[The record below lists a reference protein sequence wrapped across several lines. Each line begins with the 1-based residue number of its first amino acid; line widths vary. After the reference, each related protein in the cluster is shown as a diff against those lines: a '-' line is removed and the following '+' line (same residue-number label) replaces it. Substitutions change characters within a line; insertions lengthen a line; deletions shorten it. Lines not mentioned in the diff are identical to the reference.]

1 MQHLNSLQGH
11 IVICGQLRNAV
22 PVINNYRVRS
32 SLIATYAGIKGAEH
46 IEIPAVII
54 QNEPVSDSMMTHEDN
69 ANQSKSI
76 YHLQGNPSSLKTL
89 VGVNISEASVILVAC
104 GDTSSDDEDTFVLL
118 TYISIL
124 MCLQD
129 TPVENRPVVIVETAS
144 SMTMHV
150 LTNRLRNDDFR
161 TIDQSSLSP
170 LSQEDIRRGA
180 QVIHRRFKKRVESQ
194 NAQDPNTSRS
204 SFFCCKKKSSSSIQL
219 SYEHDYMAI
228 PSYTSGHCI
237 TSRSTNNFLAHA
249 RFAPGMIEIFNCFS
263 PAIDSVADKRD
274 KINKSQVGAIMKLKV
289 QSFYFGLQYAG
300 LFKGLIENY
309 GCLPIGLYRC
319 VDEDNNDNILPYIY
333 TAPAWDTIIHKGDC
347 CLVIFPP
354 TSSAETGFQNKPN
367 ADMDKTSSADTGL
380 KKKPSAN
387 MDKNSY
393 QPGKSILLPKKPTR
407 QSKRAV
413 VDDVEGKESQ
423 DDDGRISLTISQ
435 SRLSYNPLSEVELSP
450 SSAKIKRKLI
460 KEMGHEEFMKTMMEE
475 YDLKV
480 ESLGSDN

>member
-1 MQHLNSLQGH
+1 
-11 IVICGQLRNAV
+11 
-22 PVINNYRVRS
+22 
-32 SLIATYAGIKGAEH
+32 
-46 IEIPAVII
+46 
-54 QNEPVSDSMMTHEDN
+54 
-69 ANQSKSI
+69 
-76 YHLQGNPSSLKTL
+76 
-89 VGVNISEASVILVAC
+89 
-104 GDTSSDDEDTFVLL
+104 
-118 TYISIL
+118 

-161 TIDQSSLSP
+161 TIEQSKLSP
-170 LSQEDIRRGA
+170 LSREDIRRGA
-180 QVIHRRFKKRVESQ
+180 QAIHRRFKKRVNSQ
-194 NAQDPNTSRS
+194 NAQDPNKSRS
-204 SFFCCKKKSSSSIQL
+204 STFCCMKKSSKSIQL

-274 KINKSQVGAIMKLKV
+274 KSQVGAIMKLKV

-309 GCLPIGLYRC
+309 GCLPIALYRC

-347 CLVIFPP
+347 CMVIFPP

-367 ADMDKTSSADTGL
+367 ADMDKTSNVDADFQKSQVRSWT
-380 KKKPSAN
+380 K
-387 MDKNSY
+387 
-393 QPGKSILLPKKPTR
+393 KSINRGNPFCCQRNPPVSHRELL
-407 QSKRAV
+407 
-413 VDDVEGKESQ
+413 
-423 DDDGRISLTISQ
+423 L
-435 SRLSYNPLSEVELSP
+435 
-450 SSAKIKRKLI
+450 
-460 KEMGHEEFMKTMMEE
+460 MM
-475 YDLKV
+475 
-480 ESLGSDN
+480 

>member
-1 MQHLNSLQGH
+1 M
-11 IVICGQLRNAV
+11 
-22 PVINNYRVRS
+22 
-32 SLIATYAGIKGAEH
+32 
-46 IEIPAVII
+46 
-54 QNEPVSDSMMTHEDN
+54 
-69 ANQSKSI
+69 
-76 YHLQGNPSSLKTL
+76 
-89 VGVNISEASVILVAC
+89 
-104 GDTSSDDEDTFVLL
+104 
-118 TYISIL
+118 
-124 MCLQD
+124 
-129 TPVENRPVVIVETAS
+129 
-144 SMTMHV
+144 
-150 LTNRLRNDDFR
+150 
-161 TIDQSSLSP
+161 
-170 LSQEDIRRGA
+170 
-180 QVIHRRFKKRVESQ
+180 
-194 NAQDPNTSRS
+194 
-204 SFFCCKKKSSSSIQL
+204 
-219 SYEHDYMAI
+219 
-228 PSYTSGHCI
+228 
-237 TSRSTNNFLAHA
+237 
-249 RFAPGMIEIFNCFS
+249 RFAPGMIDNIQPFAIE
-263 PAIDSVADKRD
+263 IDSVADKRD
-274 KINKSQVGAIMKLKV
+274 KINISQVGAIMKLKV
-289 QSFYFGLQYAG
+289 HRILFGLQYAG

-380 KKKPSAN
+380 KKSQAQTWIKTAINRGSPFCCRRNPPVS
-387 MDKNSY
+387 
-393 QPGKSILLPKKPTR
+393 Q
-407 QSKRAV
+407 KRAV